1 MISSITTIS
10 DTLKEAQTLLK
21 KSNISTY
28 KLDAKI
34 LLSHILKLNN
44 SEELLFKLNQKIS
57 ELDYFQYFKLIN
69 RRSQN
74 EPIAYIM
81 GNKDFWKQN
90 YTIDHNVLIPRP
102 ETELIIELLLKKFS
116 KNINANLNILELGT
130 GSGCIILSLL
140 SELKYSNA
148 TAIDISKKAL
158 NIAKLNAQKLSLDNR
173 VNFKLSN
180 WFSNLTSNFKFDI
193 IIANPPYISLNDWE
207 TLDKNVKYFEPKE
220 ALTDNKDGLEN
231 YRIIAKHSKNYLS
244 KDGVIALEI
253 GINQNFAI
261 QNIFQNY
268 EYQIDFYKD
277 LQSIERVAIITKD

>member
-1 MISSITTIS
+1 MRSSITTIS
-10 DTLKEAQTLLK
+10 DTLKEAQILLK

-74 EPIAYIM
+74 EPIAYII

-102 ETELIIELLLKKFS
+102 ETELIIELLLKKLS
-116 KNINANLNILELGT
+116 KKINANLNILELGT

-148 TAIDISKKAL
+148 TAIDLSKKAL
-158 NIAKLNAQKLSLDNR
+158 NIAKLNAQKFSLDNR

-220 ALTDNKDGLEN
+220 ALTDNKDGLKN
-231 YRIIAKHSKNYLS
+231 YRIIAKYSKNYLS

-261 QNIFQNY
+261 QNIFQSY

>member
-1 MISSITTIS
+1 M
-10 DTLKEAQTLLK
+10 
-21 KSNISTY
+21 
-28 KLDAKI
+28 
-34 LLSHILKLNN
+34 H
-44 SEELLFKLNQKIS
+44 
-57 ELDYFQYFKLIN
+57 
-69 RRSQN
+69 
-74 EPIAYIM
+74 
-81 GNKDFWKQN
+81 
-90 YTIDHNVLIPRP
+90 
-102 ETELIIELLLKKFS
+102 
-116 KNINANLNILELGT
+116 ANLNILELGT

-158 NIAKLNAQKLSLDNR
+158 NIAKLNAQKFSLDNR

-207 TLDKNVKYFEPKE
+207 TLDKNVKHYEPKE

-244 KDGVIALEI
+244 KDGAIALEI

-261 QNIFQNY
+261 QNIFQSY

-277 LQSIERVAIITKD
+277 LQSIERIAIITKD